1 VHSEG
6 TPPPGGRHEGRY
18 SERAETYLRLLI
30 EAALRSPADEDIT
43 RVERAAD
50 VLIEAGVLS
59 SQVAARILTDLR
71 LALRAWLPVGW
82 LADVWACGLAVLS
95 GHLVVAVA
103 EPGYPRARV
112 LALPAP
118 EAEPVTTMIRAADD
132 GPAGLPTW
140 QVAEG

>member
-18 SERAETYLRLLI
+18 GERAETYLRLLI

-59 SQVAARILTDLR
+59 GPVAARILTDLH
-71 LALRAWLPVGW
+71 LALRVRGRR
-82 LADVWACGLAVLS
+82 
-95 GHLVVAVA
+95 
-103 EPGYPRARV
+103 EPGRPAARLGRLTGFQPRG
-112 LALPAP
+112 AP
-118 EAEPVTTMIRAADD
+118 
-132 GPAGLPTW
+132 GPAGAP
-140 QVAEG
+140 